1 MWNNAANKG
10 FKDENLLYL
19 EKFQRYVP
27 IYKRFTDI
35 TKENIDTFSP
45 PLNRKLISVESKH
58 DNSFNKFKAKIYD
71 TTTKETKLEDVF
83 FKFSPLV
90 DPIKYSTGKYEDID
104 KDIFV
109 LPNID
114 NTDKVFDKIL
124 DVNNSAYVD
133 CYFTYVTS
141 KLRNMG
147 FIHGVDFF
155 GTHLGIQNNYKI
167 NVSDDFEFMCSSD
180 YFMKHVGINF
190 DVVNYDDMGI
200 LTKSSTSK
208 FKDRLKIDESVNIE
222 KLEDETLD
230 ISGKEDIKTVFLTPR
245 EEKKSSGPVML
256 NDLGDIELFEIK
268 FTDEKINIDEDNSS
282 DEEDSCDDNSSCSSA
297 TTNGSDIEDD
307 EDEDE
312 DEDEDYED
320 DDESEDE
327 SEPENIYLHVKKFPV
342 MLICM
347 ENCNHTYDHYIT
359 QNSLTEDQWSSSLLQ
374 IIMILLTYQKIY
386 NFTHND
392 LHTNNIMYI
401 DTDQPYIY
409 YKYDGKSYRVP
420 TYGKIFKIIDFGRS
434 IYTNDKMLFCSNSY
448 DKGEDAYT
456 QYNSEPFYN
465 PEKKKVEPN
474 MSFDLC
480 RLGCSMFDFLIDD
493 IDDLDEQVKN
503 DPIVKLVV
511 EWCKDDKGKN
521 ILYKSSG
528 EERYPDFKL
537 YKMIARTVH
546 NHTPELQLKREI
558 FSKYSVENEEID
570 GLGEKCI
577 VVNIDKIIETM
588 QN

>member
-27 IYKRFTDI
+27 IYKRFTEI

-45 PLNRKLISVESKH
+45 PLNKKLISVESKH
-58 DNSFNKFKAKIYD
+58 ENSFNKFKAKIYN
-71 TTTKETKLEDVF
+71 TITKETNLEDVF

-109 LPNID
+109 LPNLD

-133 CYFTYVTS
+133 CYFTYITS
-141 KLRNMG
+141 KLRKMG
-147 FIHGVDFF
+147 FVHGVDFF
-155 GTHLGIQNNYKI
+155 GTYLGIQNNYKI

-180 YFMKHVGINF
+180 YFMKNVGINF
-190 DVVNYDDMGI
+190 DVVNYDDNNIMAR
-200 LTKSSTSK
+200 SSTSK
-208 FKDRLKIDESVNIE
+208 FKDRLKIEETINIE
-222 KLEDETLD
+222 NLEEKTLD
-230 ISGKEDIKTVFLTPR
+230 ISGKEDVKTIFLTPR
-245 EEKKSSGPVML
+245 DHEKKSSPVML
-256 NDLGDIELFEIK
+256 NDLGDMELFEIK
-268 FTDEKINIDEDNSS
+268 FTDEKIKIDEDNSS
-282 DEEDSCDDNSSCSSA
+282 EEEDSCDDNSSCSSV
-297 TTNGSDIEDD
+297 TTDGSDVDNDDEEDD
-307 EDEDE
+307 ESD
-312 DEDEDYED
+312 
-320 DDESEDE
+320 DE

-401 DTDQPYIY
+401 DTEQQYIY

-448 DKGEDAYT
+448 DKGEDAFT
-456 QYNSEPFYN
+456 QYNTEPFYN
-465 PEKKKVEPN
+465 PEKKRVEPN

-480 RLGCSMFDFLIDD
+480 RLGCSMFDFLIED
-493 IDDLDEQVKN
+493 IDELDEQVN
-503 DPIVKLVV
+503 SDPVVKLIVD
-511 EWCKDDKGKN
+511 WCKDDKGKN

-558 FSKYSVENEEID
+558 FAQYVVENEEIN
-570 GLGEKCI
+570 GLGKKCI
-577 VVNIDKIIETM
+577 VVNIDKIIENM

>member
-27 IYKRFTDI
+27 IYKRFTEI

-45 PLNRKLISVESKH
+45 PLTKKLISVESKH
-58 DNSFNKFKAKIYD
+58 DNSFNKFKAKLYN
-71 TTTKETKLEDVF
+71 TTTKETNLEDVF

-90 DPIKYSTGKYEDID
+90 DPIKYSTGKYEEID

-109 LPNID
+109 LPNLD

-133 CYFTYVTS
+133 CYFTYITS
-141 KLRNMG
+141 KLINMG
-147 FIHGVDFF
+147 FVHGVDFF

-180 YFMKHVGINF
+180 YFMKNVGINF
-190 DVVNYDDMGI
+190 DVVNYDDNNIMAR
-200 LTKSSTSK
+200 SSTSK

-222 KLEDETLD
+222 NLEEETLD

-245 EEKKSSGPVML
+245 EENKKSSPVML
-256 NDLGDIELFEIK
+256 NDLGDMELFEIK
-268 FTDEKINIDEDNSS
+268 FADEKINIDEDNSS

-297 TTNGSDIEDD
+297 TTNGSDVEYD

-312 DEDEDYED
+312 EDEED
-320 DDESEDE
+320 DSDDE

-347 ENCNHTYDHYIT
+347 ENCEHTYDHYIT
-359 QNSLTEDQWSSSLLQ
+359 QNSLTEDQWLSSLLQ

-401 DTDQPYIY
+401 DTDEPYIY

-420 TYGKIFKIIDFGRS
+420 THGKIFKIIDYGRS
-434 IYTNDKMLFCSNSY
+434 IYTNNNMLFCSNSY
-448 DKGEDAYT
+448 DKGEDAFT
-456 QYNSEPFYN
+456 QYNTEPFYN
-465 PEKKKVEPN
+465 PEKKRVEPN

-480 RLGCSMFDFLIDD
+480 RLGCSMFDFLIED
-493 IDDLDEQVKN
+493 IDELDEQVN
-503 DPIVKLVV
+503 RDPVVKLIV

-558 FSKYSVENEEID
+558 FSQYVVENEEIN
-570 GLGEKCI
+570 GLGKKCI
-577 VVNIDKIIETM
+577 VVNIDKIIENM

>member
-27 IYKRFTDI
+27 IYKRFTEI

-45 PLNRKLISVESKH
+45 PLNKKLISVESKH
-58 DNSFNKFKAKIYD
+58 ENSFNKFKAKIYN
-71 TTTKETKLEDVF
+71 TITKETNLEDVF

-133 CYFTYVTS
+133 CYFTYTTS
-141 KLRNMG
+141 KLRKMG
-147 FIHGVDFF
+147 FVHGVDFF
-155 GTHLGIQNNYKI
+155 GTYLGIQNNYKI

-180 YFMKHVGINF
+180 YFMKNVGINF
-190 DVVNYDDMGI
+190 DVVNYDDNNIMAR
-200 LTKSSTSK
+200 SSTSK
-208 FKDRLKIDESVNIE
+208 FKDRLKIEETINIE
-222 KLEDETLD
+222 NLEEKTLD
-230 ISGKEDIKTVFLTPR
+230 ISGKEDVKTIFLTPR
-245 EEKKSSGPVML
+245 DDEKKSSPVML
-256 NDLGDIELFEIK
+256 NDLGDMELFEIK
-268 FTDEKINIDEDNSS
+268 FTDDKIKIDEDNSS
-282 DEEDSCDDNSSCSSA
+282 EEEDSCDDNSSCSSV
-297 TTNGSDIEDD
+297 TTNGSDIDDDDDDEEDD
-307 EDEDE
+307 ESDE
-312 DEDEDYED
+312 
-320 DDESEDE
+320 ESDDE

-420 TYGKIFKIIDFGRS
+420 SYGKIFKIIDFGRS

-456 QYNSEPFYN
+456 QYNTEPFYN
-465 PEKKKVEPN
+465 PEKKRVEPN

-493 IDDLDEQVKN
+493 IDDLDEQVKH

-546 NHTPELQLKREI
+546 NHTPELQLKKGI
-558 FSKYSVENEEID
+558 FSKYIVDNDEIY

-577 VVNIDKIIETM
+577 VVDIDKIIDNM